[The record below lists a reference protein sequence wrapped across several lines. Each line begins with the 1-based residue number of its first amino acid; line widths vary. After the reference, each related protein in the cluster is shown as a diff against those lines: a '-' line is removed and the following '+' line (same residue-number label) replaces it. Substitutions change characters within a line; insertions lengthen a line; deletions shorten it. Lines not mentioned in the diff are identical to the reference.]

1 MGQQIEP
8 RPETEVSEPVP
19 EAQLDKT
26 QLDKT
31 GAKEAQEAQAA
42 PDTTEPQDLSRRL
55 AECEAKVKE
64 HWDQVLR
71 ARADLENERR
81 RFSRDLESTHKF
93 AVEKL
98 VLELLPVKDSLEM
111 GLAAA
116 ESADAAKLREGM
128 ALTLKMLQSALE
140 KFGVSEVNPLGQR
153 FNPQFHESMSAQE
166 TVEVEPNTVVN
177 VFQKGYLLKDRLL
190 RPALVVISRPAAT
203 TSIDER
209 A

>member
-1 MGQQIEP
+1 MGQQFEP
-8 RPETEVSEPVP
+8 RPETEASEPVP
-19 EAQLDKT
+19 EAQIDK
-26 QLDKT
+26 
-31 GAKEAQEAQAA
+31 AQEGTEEAQAA
-42 PDTTEPQDLSRRL
+42 PDLSRRL

-116 ESADAAKLREGM
+116 AESADAAKLREGM
-128 ALTLKMLQSALE
+128 ELTLKMLQSALE

-153 FNPQFHESMSAQE
+153 FNPQLHESMSAQE
-166 TVEVEPNTVVN
+166 TAAVEPNTVVN

>member
-8 RPETEVSEPVP
+8 RPETEASEPVP
-19 EAQLDKT
+19 EVKAEA
-26 QLDKT
+26 
-31 GAKEAQEAQAA
+31 GAEAA
-42 PDTTEPQDLSRRL
+42 PDTAAAEDLSRRL

-81 RFSRDLESTHKF
+81 RFARDLESTHKF

-98 VLELLPVKDSLEM
+98 VLELLPVKDSLEL

-116 ESADAAKLREGM
+116 AESTQAAKLREGM
-128 ALTLKMLQSALE
+128 ELTLKMLQSALE
-140 KFGVSEVNPLGQR
+140 KFGVSEVNPLGER
-153 FNPQFHESMSAQE
+153 FNPQLHESMSAQE
-166 TVEVEPNTVVN
+166 TAAVEPNTVVN